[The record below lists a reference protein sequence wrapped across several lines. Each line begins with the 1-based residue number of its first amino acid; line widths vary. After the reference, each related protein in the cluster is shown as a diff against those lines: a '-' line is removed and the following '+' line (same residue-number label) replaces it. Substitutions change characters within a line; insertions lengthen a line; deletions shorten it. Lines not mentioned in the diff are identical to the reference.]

1 MKNILIFA
9 SEFGS
14 TKFIYNAILAQGN
27 IRFTFV
33 LSNDQDPSPY
43 QDIRFINFEHFD
55 LTTIKSFDLGI
66 FSFNASEEDLTLREL
81 FKANGIRFGSY
92 IDSWINIEKKCAN
105 YLNRIEMVGGFLLVP
120 TMDLCEFMSKSL
132 LKQVKVYDV
141 GHSDLEQWEEKEAF
155 NTRQRSGTTI
165 YSQPISEYFGNTIFN
180 EHDLISSSINCLRKH
195 DLKSEPINI
204 ILHPTEDKNKFGR
217 SIDSSLDVKFFYS
230 NELENTQTLPKLVT
244 LLFTTRLINTY
255 LEKTPTISLYN
266 GQDYSNQKFL
276 KNYSIFSN
284 TLDKFEYNIK
294 HYRQV
299 FESTALKKIS
309 FLGSKN
315 KFTKTLVKLLD

>member
-9 SEFGS
+9 PEFGD
-14 TKFIYNAILAQGN
+14 TKFIHNAILAQGN

-33 LSNDQDPSPY
+33 LGNDQNPSPY
-43 QDIRFINFEHFD
+43 QDTRFMNFEHFD

-66 FSFNASEEDLTLREL
+66 FSFKASGEDLNLRGL
-81 FKANGIRFGSY
+81 FKTNGIRFGSY
-92 IDSWINIEKKCAN
+92 IDSWMNIEKKCAN
-105 YLNRIEMVGGFLLVP
+105 YLNRLEMVGDFLLLP

-132 LKQVKVYDV
+132 LQQVKVYDV
-141 GHSDLEQWEEKEAF
+141 GHADLERLEEKEAF
-155 NTRQRSGTTI
+155 NTRQRIGTTI
-165 YSQPISEYFGNTIFN
+165 YSQPISKYFGNTIFN
-180 EHDLISSSINCLRKH
+180 EYDLVSSSISCLRKH

-204 ILHPTEDKNKFGR
+204 ILHPTEDKNKFGEF
-217 SIDSSLDVKFFYS
+217 IDSSLDVKFFYS

-284 TLDKFEYNIK
+284 TLDKFEYNIE
-294 HYRQV
+294 HYEQL
-299 FESTALKKIS
+299 FENTALKKIS

-315 KFTKTLVKLLD
+315 KFKKTLIKLFD